1 MERLGSS
8 YPENQNPLPQ
18 NLPADG
24 LPAGDFQGL
33 DRAVRENNDHVAS
46 EPLMEPNTSTLAGAN
61 INTAEDIDREELR
74 EDVISYGRIGVY
86 ALATRAAKR
95 RADSKADSAR
105 KLTDRVEA
113 HQRASELAQLPY
125 TLKESPDKNFD
136 QTRKRGETLAQF
148 RIRTGMSQPAR
159 VQGHIPSKPNGKK
172 IYKDEILAN
181 EVLGT
186 EYKRAGKRLRRQRR
200 GEALREEGVAL
211 NQEGKR
217 LKERGDELM
226 SSKSLS
232 KKTRGLAAKTKG
244 MYRSA
249 KGKIRTSKGEIRA
262 NIASPQVS
270 RRILETRQQRSIQGV
285 KKNAYLAKRLGQR
298 TRELI
303 AQTRSDEGVNK
314 NRGRDQRQ
322 SISASPALNP
332 GNTRG
337 RAYPARPS
345 ARARQN
351 TETIVRT
358 AHSQAPKRARTEW
371 GRRYQEQQARNRRGV
386 I

>member
-8 YPENQNPLPQ
+8 YPENQNILPQ
-18 NLPADG
+18 NLLADG
-24 LPAGDFQGL
+24 LPAADIQGL
-33 DRAVRENNDHVAS
+33 DQVPGGSNDFAAS
-46 EPLMEPNTSTLAGAN
+46 EPFIEPSTAG
-61 INTAEDIDREELR
+61 DIGREGLK

-86 ALATRAAKR
+86 ALATRVAER
-95 RADSKADSAR
+95 RVGSKADSAR
-105 KLTDRVEA
+105 ELTDRVEA

-125 TLKESPDKNFD
+125 VLKESPDKNFA
-136 QTRKRGETLAQF
+136 QTRKRGETLVQF
-148 RIRTGMSQPAR
+148 RERTGIDSPTR

-181 EVLGT
+181 EVLGA
-186 EYKRAGKRLRRQRR
+186 EYKRAGKRLQRQRR
-200 GEALREEGVAL
+200 GEAIREEGVAL

-232 KKTRGLAAKTKG
+232 KKTRGLAVKTKG

-270 RRILETRQQRSIQGV
+270 RSILETRQQRSIQGV

-314 NRGRDQRQ
+314 NRGRDQRG
-322 SISASPALNP
+322 SISVSPALNP
-332 GNTRG
+332 KNTRTH
-337 RAYPARPS
+337 AYPARPS
-345 ARARQN
+345 AQARQN

-358 AHSQAPKRARTEW
+358 ARSQAPKRARTER
-371 GRRYQEQQARNRRGV
+371 GRKYQEQQEINRRGV
-386 I
+386 V